1 MIFLTVYVDVLIVV
15 GFIINFLLLTATGKV
30 IHKPQKKLRIAA
42 AAFAGSLSSLII
54 FLPELSSASL
64 LFVRVLTAVIMVIAA
79 FDFSGF
85 RDVYRTSLLFFFI
98 SFVFAGIEYGVSVI
112 IGGSSAIWHNSV
124 LYVDISLGVLVIS
137 TLISYAALW
146 LLRKLLDGDGADVSY
161 TVTIDAGGMK
171 RDITARIDTG
181 NNLTDTLTGK
191 PIIICGRSQLRGLVD
206 ENILFSMLECNYI
219 TEAVTPPI
227 GWKLIPF
234 STINSN
240 GLLPAF
246 SPVSVSIKN
255 NENNKAQCC
264 DVYIGVAEK
273 DMDYAVFNPKILL
286 SA

>member
-1 MIFLTVYVDVLIVV
+1 MIFVTVYVDVLIVV
-15 GFIINFLLLTATGKV
+15 GFIINWFLLTATGKL
-30 IHKPQKKLRIAA
+30 IHKPLKKLRVAA

-54 FLPELSSASL
+54 FMPELSSTAL
-64 LFVRVLTAVIMVIAA
+64 LAVRVLTAVIMVVAA
-79 FDFSGF
+79 FDFANF
-85 RDVYRTSLLFFFI
+85 RDIYQTALLFFFI

-112 IGGSSAIWHNSV
+112 IGGSSVIWHNSV
-124 LYVDISLGVLVIS
+124 LYVDISLGVLVIA
-137 TLISYAALW
+137 TLISYAVLR
-146 LLRKLLDGDGADVSY
+146 LLRKFLDGDGADVSY
-161 TVTIDAGGMK
+161 TVTIETDGK
-171 RDITARIDTG
+171 RRDITAKIDTG

-191 PIIICGRSQLRGLVD
+191 PIIICGRSQLQGLVD
-206 ENILFSMLECNYI
+206 DNTLISMLECNYI
-219 TEAVTPPI
+219 TETVPPPF

-255 NENNKAQCC
+255 NEKGKSQHC
-264 DVYIGVAEK
+264 DVYIGVAEA